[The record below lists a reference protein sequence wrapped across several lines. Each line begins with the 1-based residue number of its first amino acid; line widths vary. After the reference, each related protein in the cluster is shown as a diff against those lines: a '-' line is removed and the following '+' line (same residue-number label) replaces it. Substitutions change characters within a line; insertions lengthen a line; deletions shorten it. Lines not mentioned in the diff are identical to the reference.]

1 MVKGVG
7 SKIKWK
13 RKKWFNIYAPS
24 FLGETQVGQT
34 PAIEGSQVKGRK
46 VKVNVSEI
54 INDPRK
60 QDKIVTLKV
69 NKVSGNNANT
79 YVKSFSTNKS
89 LLRRI
94 VRKGGSRI
102 DINHAYKTKDE
113 KEINIKTLLFTSTKC
128 PATKKRDIRN
138 LADEYLTKIVNTQ
151 TYDDFV
157 LNTLNSKN
165 QIQIKKQLRKLQ
177 PIRTTEII
185 GFTNLSE

>member
-13 RKKWFNIYAPS
+13 RKKWFNILAPS

-34 PAIEGSQVKGRK
+34 PAIESSQIKGRK

-60 QDKIVTLKV
+60 QDKILTLKI
-69 NKVSGNNANT
+69 NKISGNNANT

-89 LLRRI
+89 LIRRI

-102 DINHAYKTKDE
+102 DINDSYETKD
-113 KEINIKTLLFTSTKC
+113 KNKVNIKTLLFTSTKC
-128 PATKKRDIRN
+128 PASKKKDIRVSAN
-138 LADEYLTKIVNTQ
+138 EHLTKIVNTQ
-151 TYDDFV
+151 SYDDFV
-157 LNTLNSKN
+157 LNTLHSKN
-165 QIQIKKQLRKLQ
+165 QIQIKKQLKQIQ
-177 PIRTTEII
+177 PIRTIEII
-185 GFTNLSE
+185 GFTNLTE